1 MVVHIDST
9 MPQAYPLTL
18 VQSRDLLGFCRSV
31 GAAVFTVNFLY
42 VKGEES
48 EERAHAF
55 YRRFR
60 IFSDGERLL
69 ESVCGNGFELRE
81 SWVLNDE
88 SIKAILM
95 ETRGNLFAYN
105 VLYLPEDWLFY
116 VGDAII
122 LQVVSHE
129 QEATMRLSKTQ
140 YAEFKT
146 LGIAHQQGQP
156 QWSGLPE
163 LPMRG
168 TSPR

>member
-9 MPQAYPLTL
+9 MPQACPLTL
-18 VQSRDLLGFCRSV
+18 VQSRSLLGFCRRV
-31 GAAVFTVNFLY
+31 GAVFFTVNFLY
-42 VKGEES
+42 VKGKKS
-48 EERAHAF
+48 EQLAHTF
-55 YRRFR
+55 YQRFG
-60 IFSDGERLL
+60 IFSCGERLL
-69 ESVCGNGFELRE
+69 KNVCGKGFQLRK

-88 SIKAILM
+88 SIKAILT

-105 VLYLPEDWLFY
+105 VLCLPEDWLFY
-116 VGDAII
+116 IGDAII

-129 QEATMRLSKTQ
+129 QEATMRLSETQ

-163 LPMRG
+163 VPMRG